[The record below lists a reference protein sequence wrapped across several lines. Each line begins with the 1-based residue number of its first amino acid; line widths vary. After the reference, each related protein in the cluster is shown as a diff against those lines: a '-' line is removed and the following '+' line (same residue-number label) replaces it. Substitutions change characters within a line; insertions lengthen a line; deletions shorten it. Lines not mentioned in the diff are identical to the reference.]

1 MYIKKGIPE
10 EGDIVLCRVRK
21 ILPHSVFV
29 DLVEYGNKEAM
40 IHISEIAP
48 GRIRNIR
55 DYVKEGKQVV
65 CKVLQLNKERGTID
79 LSLRRVSLQQ
89 KLKKEDLFKQEQ
101 KSEKMLELAAQKL
114 KTTLA
119 DAYEKAGNKIIETYG
134 SLSDC
139 FQDVAANGKAML
151 DSLNLPEQYAKE
163 LAAIIKERIKPP
175 EVKIVAD
182 IVLESYDE
190 KGVDAIRKAL
200 KAGEDV
206 IKANNYRGALTYIG
220 APHYRLELIFVDYK
234 SAEEGMEK
242 VCNAV
247 VNEMKKLGGI
257 GSFKRQED

>member
-1 MYIKKGIPE
+1 MYMKKGIPE
-10 EGDIVLCRVRK
+10 EGEIVLCRIRK
-21 ILPHSVFV
+21 ILPHSVFA
-29 DLVEYGNKEAM
+29 DLIEYGNKEGM

-55 DYVKEGKQVV
+55 EYVKEGKQVV

-79 LSLRRVSLQQ
+79 ISLRRVSLQQ
-89 KLKKEDLFKQEQ
+89 RLKKEESFKQEQ

-114 KTTLA
+114 KTTLQ
-119 DAYEKAGNKIIETYG
+119 DAYEKAGNKIIAEYG
-134 SLSDC
+134 SLSEC
-139 FQDVAANGKAML
+139 FHDIAANGKEVL
-151 DSLNLPEQYAKE
+151 DSLNLPAEYAKE

-182 IVLESYDE
+182 IILESHDE
-190 KGVDAIRKAL
+190 KGVDVIKKAL

-206 IKANNYRGALTYIG
+206 IRANNYRGALTYIG
-220 APHYRLELIFVDYK
+220 APHYRLELVFNDYK

-247 VNEMKKLGGI
+247 AAEIKKLGGA
-257 GSFKRQED
+257 GSFKRVED